1 MQVFL
6 LLVSSAA
13 AAACLLVFVLKGW
26 RGRPFEYYFAMGIA
40 LQFLIALPVGAYQGL
55 AVLKRVQPK
64 PLPARLAMAGI
75 GAPFNM
81 GGYTVRRVFE
91 AMTDP
96 LPPDELGRPQPTAVI
111 KYPLYL
117 IPLLI
122 QVLGVAAVFARRMR
136 LRQSFSDPVIGA
148 LGLAVLV
155 NSLAN
160 AHWAW
165 WGW

>member
-13 AAACLLVFVLKGW
+13 AAACLLAFVPRGL
-26 RGRPFEYYFAMGIA
+26 RGRPFGHYFAMGIA
-40 LQFLIALPVGAYQGL
+40 LQFLIALPAGVYQGL
-55 AVLKRVQPK
+55 AVLNRVQPK
-64 PLPARLAMAGI
+64 PLVARLAMAGI

-91 AMTDP
+91 AIIDP
-96 LPPDELGRPQPTAVI
+96 LTPDDFGKPRPIAVI
-111 KYPLYL
+111 RYPVYL

-122 QVLGVAAVFARRMR
+122 QVLGVAAVFAHRMR
-136 LRQSFSDPVIGA
+136 LRQSFSDPVICG

-160 AHWAW
+160 ARWAW